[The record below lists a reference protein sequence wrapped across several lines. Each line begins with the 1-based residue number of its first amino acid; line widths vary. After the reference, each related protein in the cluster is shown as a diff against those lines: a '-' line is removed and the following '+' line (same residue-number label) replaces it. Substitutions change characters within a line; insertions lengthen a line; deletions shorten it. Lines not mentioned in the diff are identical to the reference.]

1 MVGMILSI
9 VFLVLFAVCAAIG
22 IVFTVQTVRT
32 PMIECNYKKL
42 FTKVGISVAG
52 AIAFFIAASFG
63 FYMWLGAT
71 PDAIHIIQLVLG
83 AILFIGTLFVAI
95 NTFILHYYG
104 RNIPEKLDK
113 WLFRIMLIGFT
124 AAVFSLL
131 LYTNG
136 LAPYFT
142 YPLPNGI
149 SFQKGL
155 VSPETGHPNIAFY
168 ALCILGG
175 AILVYFLADHKM
187 YQEYGQHGIL
197 ESTFFVAFPAGI
209 IGARIG
215 FVIGEWATKFDYG
228 HKMTTLNLFG
238 NEIPVWA
245 PLAIWE
251 GGLTI
256 LGGAI
261 VGIVVGVAWYMWRNK
276 GKSIWVIFDI
286 ALPLILVAQAIGRIG
301 NFFNCEVH
309 GVIQNVDGWKWL
321 PEIIWRNAQYST
333 ADEAPNLIGTDQLY
347 VPLFLI
353 EAVANLLGF
362 FVLAHLFGKKLRK
375 YLEFGDV
382 GFGYLIWYGLTR
394 LFMEPLRYGAFNM
407 GPDGYWSWFWSM
419 AYVAAG
425 VLLIVGNHIVRN
437 YLRKKNNTF
446 FVRENDKK
454 VGLIGSIAILA
465 VGGALTVVAI
475 NLMATSTFAPVMGYR
490 QFNIGIM
497 LLVVGIAILLGL
509 GISIPTFINGFK
521 GQANE

>member
-1 MVGMILSI
+1 MVLAII
-9 VFLVLFAVCAAIG
+9 FLVLFAICAAVG
-22 IVFTVQTVRT
+22 IVFTVQVVKT
-32 PMIECNYKKL
+32 PMIELNFKKL
-42 FTKVGISVAG
+42 FIKVGIAIG
-52 AIAFFIAASFG
+52 AAAAFFIVASFG

-71 PDAIHIIQLVLG
+71 PDALHVVELVLG
-83 AILFIGTLFVAI
+83 AILFIGCLFTAI
-95 NTFILHYYG
+95 NVFILHYYG

-113 WLFRIMLIGFT
+113 WLYRIMFIGF
-124 AAVFSLL
+124 AAAILSLF

-136 LAPYFT
+136 LAPYLT
-142 YPLPNGI
+142 YPLVNGI
-149 SFQKGL
+149 SFTDGF
-155 VSPETGHPNIAFY
+155 VSPATGHPNIAFY

-175 AILVYFLADHKM
+175 AILVYFLADHQM
-187 YQEYGQHGIL
+187 YKEYGEHGIL

-215 FVIGEWATKFDYG
+215 FVIGEWTTKFDYG
-228 HKMTTLNLFG
+228 RAMTTMNLFG
-238 NEIPVWA
+238 NEIKIWA

-261 VGIVVGVAWYMWRNK
+261 AGIVVGVIWYMWRNK

-286 ALPLILVAQAIGRIG
+286 ALPMILIAQAIGRLG

-309 GVIQNVDGWKWL
+309 GVIQNLDGWKWL

-333 ADEAPNLIGTDQLY
+333 GEGAPNLIGTNQLY

-353 EAVANLLGF
+353 EAIANLTGYFL
-362 FVLAHLFGKKLRK
+362 LSQLFGKKLRK
-375 YLEFGDV
+375 YVEFGDV

-419 AYVAAG
+419 AYVGAG

-437 YLRKKNNTF
+437 IIRKKNNTF
-446 FVRENDKK
+446 IVREKDTK
-454 VGLIGSIAILA
+454 VGLIGSIAILV
-465 VGGALTVVAI
+465 VGGALTAVAI
-475 NLMATSTFAPVMGYR
+475 ALMSTTTFAPVMGYN
-490 QFNIGIM
+490 QFNIGVM
-497 LLVVGIAILLGL
+497 FLVVGVAILLGL
-509 GISIPTFINGFK
+509 GISIPTLINGLK
-521 GQANE
+521 GQQANA

>member
-1 MVGMILSI
+1 MLGMILSI
-9 VFLVLFAVCAAIG
+9 VFLALFAVSAAVG
-22 IVFTVQTVRT
+22 IVFTVLAVRT
-32 PMIECNYKKL
+32 QMIEFNYKKL
-42 FTKVGISVAG
+42 FIKVGTSIAL

-63 FYMWLGAT
+63 FYMWLGAA
-71 PDAIHIIQLVLG
+71 PDALHIVELVVG
-83 AILFIGTLFVAI
+83 AILFIGCLFTAI

-104 RNIPEKLDK
+104 RNLPEKLDK

-124 AAVFSLL
+124 VAVFALF

-149 SFQKGL
+149 NFQKGL
-155 VSPETGHPNIAFY
+155 VTPDNGKPNIAFY
-168 ALCILGG
+168 AICILSG

-209 IGARIG
+209 LGARIG

-228 HKMTTLNLFG
+228 RAMTTISLFG
-238 NEIPVWA
+238 NDIKVWA

-261 VGIVVGVAWYMWRNK
+261 VGIAVGVIWYMWRNK
-276 GKSIWVIFDI
+276 GKSIWIIFDI

-309 GVIQNVDGWKWL
+309 GVVQNVDGWKWL
-321 PEIIWRNAQYST
+321 PEIIWRNAQYSS
-333 ADEAPNLIGTDQLY
+333 ALGAANLVGTNQLY

-362 FVLAHLFGKKLRK
+362 FVLAHLFGRKLRK

-407 GPDGYWSWFWSM
+407 GSDGYWSWFWSM

-446 FVRENDKK
+446 FVREKDKK

-465 VGGALTVVAI
+465 VGGALVAAAI
-475 NLMATSTFAPVMGYR
+475 CLMSTTTFAPVMGYN
-490 QFNIGIM
+490 QFNIGVM
-497 LLVVGIAILLGL
+497 FLVVGIAILLGL
-509 GISIPTFINGFK
+509 GISVPTFINGLK
-521 GQANE
+521 GQTNE